1 VQTLST
7 ITVEGDGWI
16 SEDIVDEVVHSGF
29 GELAALSADAR
40 ETAWALDFLIE
51 ELVDICASES

>member
-1 VQTLST
+1 VQTFST

-16 SEDIVDEVVHSGF
+16 SEDIVNEVVHSGF

-40 ETAWALDFLIE
+40 EAAWALDFLI
-51 ELVDICASES
+51 